1 MWCWWPELTKW
12 RGSGGVRGCVVP
24 RGVPKSKMQ
33 KKTKKKFSYIFIHDR
48 LSAIKFNLGKVVSG
62 K

>member
-1 MWCWWPELTKW
+1 
-12 RGSGGVRGCVVP
+12 
-24 RGVPKSKMQ
+24 MQ
-33 KKTKKKFSYIFIHDR
+33 KKTKKKFIYIFIHDR